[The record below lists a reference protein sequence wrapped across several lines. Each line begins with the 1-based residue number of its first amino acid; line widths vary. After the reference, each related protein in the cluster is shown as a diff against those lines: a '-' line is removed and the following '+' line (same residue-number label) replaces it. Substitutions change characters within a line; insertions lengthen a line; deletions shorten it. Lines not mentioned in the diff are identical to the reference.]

1 MRSPSAWAPLRHPP
15 FRALWL
21 ATVMANL
28 AVWMQ
33 NIGAAWM
40 MTELVGS
47 PLMVALVQTAMALPA
62 FLLGLPSGVI
72 ADLMDKRRLLLVTQW
87 LALFAMILLCVPAL
101 TGRLGPWSLLLYT
114 FALGTTSAL
123 SMSAWLACTIDRAPE
138 GQVAAAIA
146 LGTVSPNI
154 ARVVGPALA
163 GALIAKA
170 GAPILFVVVCGGF
183 AVVLALLGR
192 LHADP
197 RSDGLPTE
205 RFLPAILSG
214 LRYVRHSC
222 ALRRTLAKV
231 TVFSTA
237 GSALWALLPLI
248 AREHLQLGADGY
260 GVLLGCLGAGAVISA
275 LSLPGLYKRHP
286 LQRLVL
292 RGGLIFGLITLL
304 SGVLSSLPVLCLLY
318 VFGGMA
324 WMAVNTTLTTVI
336 QTSSAMWVKARVG
349 SIYLMVIMGGMA
361 LGGVFWGLLAARLG
375 LVGTLTL
382 AGLLIATGSMLS
394 FRHPLELGQE
404 REFSPHP
411 GGLPTLL
418 PTAVDS
424 NCGPVC
430 VEISYI
436 ALPELREDF
445 LELTQAIES
454 VRRRNG
460 ASDWRLLRDLACPER
475 YTERFVV
482 ASWMD
487 YLRQHDRSTHA
498 DAIRES
504 RLAAF
509 HSAPGMLPRCYL
521 IER

>member
-1 MRSPSAWAPLRHPP
+1 
-15 FRALWL
+15 
-21 ATVMANL
+21 MANL

-40 MTELVGS
+40 MTELAGS

-72 ADLMDKRRLLLVTQW
+72 ADLMDKRRLLLATQW
-87 LALFAMILLCVPAL
+87 LALFAMLLLCIPAL

-170 GAPILFVVVCGGF
+170 GAPMLFVVVCGSF
-183 AVVLALLGR
+183 AAVLALLGR

-197 RSDGLPTE
+197 RRGGLPTE
-205 RFLPAILSG
+205 RFLPAIFSG

-222 ALRRTLAKV
+222 ALRRALAKV

-248 AREHLQLGADGY
+248 ARERLQLGADGY
-260 GVLLGCLGAGAVISA
+260 GVLLGCLGSGAVISA
-275 LSLPGLYKRHP
+275 LTLPGLYKRHP
-286 LQRLVL
+286 LQRLIL
-292 RGGLIFGLITLL
+292 GGGLMFALVTLL
-304 SGVLSSLPVLCLLY
+304 SGVLSNLPALCLLY

-336 QTSSAMWVKARVG
+336 QTSTAMWVKARVG
-349 SIYLMVIMGGMA
+349 SIYLMVVMGGMA
-361 LGGVFWGLLAARLG
+361 LGGVLWGLLAARLG
-375 LVGTLTL
+375 VVGTLIL
-382 AGLLIATGSMLS
+382 AGIVIATGSMLS
-394 FRHPLELGQE
+394 LRHPLKLGQE
-404 REFSPHP
+404 SDFGQRP

-418 PTAVDS
+418 PTTVES

-436 ALPELREDF
+436 VLPELREDF
-445 LELTQAIES
+445 LGLARAIEN

-460 ASDWRLLRDLACPER
+460 ASDWRLLRHLACPER

-487 YLRQHDRSTHA
+487 YLRQHERSTHA
-498 DAIRES
+498 DAILET

-509 HSAPGMLPRCYL
+509 NTTSGMLPSFYV